1 MYSLWKELSNQ
12 VKKKAEN
19 INTILNEI
27 NNVNIDSNDNNV
39 GNNNTN
45 SMSLKTSINNKIN
58 ELNNKYIINATESPE
73 FIYYNNKIVNG
84 INNFK
89 KIVSDIYHEK
99 INTINDGN
107 ENGNYYNSNSI
118 LNDCKIYLSRIVP
131 WKKGDIMVS
140 KIYRKKY
147 GESCPIKLPDNN
159 INQIIYEQI
168 LKLNKDKNKII
179 NTVVLQNYNFNWE
192 KKKIQTEEILNQD
205 NNLVLTKNCIVP
217 QYMNEI
223 AFWKSYYFNIDIIY
237 NEIADY
243 IYENKQTI
251 FDEYMQAEHAKNDEA
266 KNDEAKNDEAK
277 KRNSNLVHH
286 NMNNYAGIYDK
297 AENKYEFPDRN
308 NLVTFSYSASS
319 SFIRGFDEAY
329 DESKRLADKTEST
342 ELIDINLTE
351 MKNNKIVILNPKN
364 HDKIEP
370 TNSQEKQNKQDIN
383 INNEN
388 DLCYDTKVNKIKM
401 DSDSEE
407 VLFHFDDPNKNSSL
421 TNNLEN
427 KNSNP
432 SDAPRNETH
441 QTSNIQTDSNKVS
454 EKYKEINIDE
464 FNFTDDI
471 NFGDD
476 INFDGINKFDA
487 KELEQFEKDL
497 LNA

>member
-27 NNVNIDSNDNNV
+27 NVNIESNNIENDDT
-39 GNNNTN
+39 NTI
-45 SMSLKTSINNKIN
+45 SLKTSINNKIN
-58 ELNNKYIINATESPE
+58 EINNKYIINATESPE

-89 KIVSDIYHEK
+89 KIVTDIYNEK
-99 INTINDGN
+99 INTNND
-107 ENGNYYNSNSI
+107 ENVNYHNSNSI
-118 LNDCKIYLSRIVP
+118 VNDCKIYLSQIVP

-147 GESCPIKLPDNN
+147 GESFPIKLPDNN
-159 INQIIYEQI
+159 INQIVYEQI

-192 KKKIQTEEILNQD
+192 KKKIQTDEILKQD
-205 NNLVLTKNCIVP
+205 NNLVITKNSIVP

-237 NEIADY
+237 NELADY
-243 IYENKQTI
+243 IHENKQTI
-251 FDEYMQAEHAKNDEA
+251 FDEYIQAEHAKRRSND
-266 KNDEAKNDEAK
+266 
-277 KRNSNLVHH
+277 
-286 NMNNYAGIYDK
+286 MINYSDIYDNT
-297 AENKYEFPDRN
+297 ENKYAFPDRN

-319 SFIRGFDEAY
+319 SFIKSFDDAY
-329 DESKRLADKTEST
+329 NETKRLADKNEST
-342 ELIDINLTE
+342 ELIDTHLTE
-351 MKNNKIVILNPKN
+351 MKNSILNPNNYNNIEKSEPSKCLEKETIQDKN
-364 HDKIEP
+364 
-370 TNSQEKQNKQDIN
+370 N
-383 INNEN
+383 I
-388 DLCYDTKVNKIKM
+388 CYDSKINKIKM

-421 TNNLEN
+421 TNNLKN
-427 KNSNP
+427 KNCNP
-432 SDAPRNETH
+432 NDSTQNETS
-441 QTSNIQTDSNKVS
+441 QTLNIQTDSNKVR

-464 FNFTDDI
+464 FNFGEDI

>member
-12 VKKKAEN
+12 VKKKAED

-27 NNVNIDSNDNNV
+27 NINNVSIDSNDNNV
-39 GNNNTN
+39 RNNDTN
-45 SMSLKTSINNKIN
+45 STSLKTSINNKIN

-107 ENGNYYNSNSI
+107 ENVNYHNSNSI

-159 INQIIYEQI
+159 INQIVYEQI

-192 KKKIQTEEILNQD
+192 KKKIQTEEILKQD
-205 NNLVLTKNCIVP
+205 NNLVMTKDFIVP

-237 NEIADY
+237 NELADY

-251 FDEYMQAEHAKNDEA
+251 FDEYIQAEQE
-266 KNDEAKNDEAK
+266 K
-277 KRNSNLVHH
+277 KSNPNLVHH
-286 NMNNYAGIYDK
+286 DLANYADIYDK
-297 AENKYEFPDRN
+297 AENKYAFPDRN

-329 DESKRLADKTEST
+329 DESKRLADKSEST
-342 ELIDINLTE
+342 ELIYTNLTE
-351 MKNNKIVILNPKN
+351 MKNNKNAILNPKN
-364 HDKIEP
+364 IDKMEKSESS
-370 TNSQEKQNKQDIN
+370 TCLEKQTKQDSN

-388 DLCYDTKVNKIKM
+388 GIYNDTKVNKIKM
-401 DSDSEE
+401 DSDNEE
-407 VLFHFDDPNKNSSL
+407 VLFHFDEPTKNSSF

-427 KNSNP
+427 KNCDPNV
-432 SDAPRNETH
+432 APQNETC
-441 QTSNIQTDSNKVS
+441 QTSNTQTDSNKIN

-471 NFGDD
+471 NFGED
-476 INFDGINKFDA
+476 INFDSINKFDA

>member
-27 NNVNIDSNDNNV
+27 NINNVSIDSNDNNE
-39 GNNNTN
+39 GNNDTN
-45 SMSLKTSINNKIN
+45 SMSFKTSINNKIN

-107 ENGNYYNSNSI
+107 ENVNYHNSNSI

-131 WKKGDIMVS
+131 WKKGDIMIS

-159 INQIIYEQI
+159 INQIVYEQI

-192 KKKIQTEEILNQD
+192 KKKILTEEILKQD
-205 NNLVLTKNCIVP
+205 NNLVITKDSIVP

-237 NEIADY
+237 NELADY

-251 FDEYMQAEHAKNDEA
+251 FDEYIQTEQ
-266 KNDEAKNDEAK
+266 AK
-277 KRNSNLVHH
+277 KSNNNLA
-286 NMNNYAGIYDK
+286 NYANIYDK
-297 AENKYEFPDRN
+297 AENKYAFPDRN

-329 DESKRLADKTEST
+329 DESKRLADKSEST
-342 ELIDINLTE
+342 ELIDTNLTE
-351 MKNNKIVILNPKN
+351 IKNSKN
-364 HDKIEP
+364 VDKMEK
-370 TNSQEKQNKQDIN
+370 SESSKCLEKQMKQDRN
-383 INNEN
+383 INDKDE
-388 DLCYDTKVNKIKM
+388 LCYDTKVNKIKI
-401 DSDSEE
+401 DNDSEE
-407 VLFHFDDPNKNSSL
+407 VLFHFDEPNKNSSL

-427 KNSNP
+427 TNCNP
-432 SDAPRNETH
+432 NDTPQNETC
-441 QTSNIQTDSNKVS
+441 QTSNIQTYSNKVS

-471 NFGDD
+471 NFGED